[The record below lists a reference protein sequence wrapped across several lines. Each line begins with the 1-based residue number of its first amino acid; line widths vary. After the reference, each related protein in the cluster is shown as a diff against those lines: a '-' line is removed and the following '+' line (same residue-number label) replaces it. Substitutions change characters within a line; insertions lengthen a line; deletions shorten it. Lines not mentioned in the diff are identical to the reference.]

1 MWKTIA
7 EAQMEEGQLK
17 QARQMLREHMED
29 RFGPLPETLL
39 QQIEA
44 QSDLARLSA
53 AARQVYRVKS
63 RDEIPI

>member
-17 QARQMLREHMED
+17 QARQMLRELMED